1 MSKGYLSS
9 EPAMIALGKIPKAS
23 VVHKFGARTGIV
35 TTPSTV
41 WDNGGNYPWDVFDT
55 AGVATI
61 VGASDA
67 GKLVTVEGL
76 DANYDKVSETIAV
89 GATGTVEFKRIFRGV
104 MVDDANVGVI
114 EVNVNSQLVMQINAG
129 LSQTLMAIYTVPR
142 NHTAL
147 LMKGVASASA
157 DKDMQIQFYARY
169 FGDTDYGSFRIQHI
183 ANLYQNNYQYEFAT
197 PLPLPEKTDLD
208 VRVLGYSNDS
218 GAKVT
223 AAFDLVLYE
232 ESTDY

>member
-9 EPAMIALGKIPKAS
+9 EPVMIALGRIPKAS
-23 VVHKFGARTGIV
+23 VVHKFGARTGII
-35 TTPSTV
+35 TTPATV
-41 WDNGGNYPWDVFDT
+41 WDNGGNYPWDAFDT

-61 VGASDA
+61 VGALDA
-67 GKLVTVEGL
+67 GKSVTVEGL
-76 DANYDKVSETIAV
+76 DANYDRVSETILV
-89 GATGTVEFKRIFRGV
+89 GATGAVPFKRVFRAY
-104 MVDDANVGVI
+104 MVDAANVGLI
-114 EVNVNSQLVMQINAG
+114 QVNVNTQTIAEITAG

-147 LMKGVASASA
+147 LMKGVATASA
-157 DKDMQIQFYARY
+157 DKDMQIKFFVRY
-169 FGDTDYGSFRIQHI
+169 LHDTGYGPFRIQHI

-223 AAFDLVLYE
+223 AAFDIVLYE
-232 ESTDY
+232 ENTDY